1 MNIDEI
7 KDLQDKITRAYVKS
21 CIPSEW
27 EKLVNI
33 SWDLEKL
40 EKKFSKT
47 GYTEELNN
55 DFMKIK
61 SALFKMGVVRLK

>member
-1 MNIDEI
+1 MTIDEM
-7 KDLQDKITRAYVKS
+7 KDLHDKITRVFLKS

-27 EKLVNI
+27 EKLANI

-55 DFMKIK
+55 DFMEIK
-61 SALFKMGVVRLK
+61 SALFKMGVVR

>member
-1 MNIDEI
+1 MTIDEM
-7 KDLQDKITRAYVKS
+7 KDLQDKITRAFIKS
-21 CIPSEW
+21 CIPSEY
-27 EKLVNI
+27 EQLANI
-33 SWDLEKL
+33 SWNLEKL

-61 SALFKMGVVRLK
+61 SALFKMGVVI

>member
-1 MNIDEI
+1 MTIDEM
-7 KDLQDKITRAYVKS
+7 KDLQGKITRAFVKS

-27 EKLVNI
+27 EQLANI

-61 SALFKMGVVRLK
+61 SALFKMGVVR

>member
-1 MNIDEI
+1 MNIDEM
-7 KDLQDKITRAYVKS
+7 KDLQDKITRAFVKS

-27 EKLVNI
+27 NQLMKVSCEL
-33 SWDLEKL
+33 SEL

-47 GYTEELNN
+47 GYTEEQNN

-61 SALFKMGVVRLK
+61 RALSNLGVAI

>member
-1 MNIDEI
+1 MTIDEM
-7 KDLQDKITRAYVKS
+7 KDLQGKITRAYVKS

-27 EKLVNI
+27 EKLANI

-47 GYTEELNN
+47 GYTEEINN
-55 DFMKIK
+55 EFMEIK
-61 SALFKMGVVRLK
+61 SALFKMGVVR

>member
-1 MNIDEI
+1 MTIDEI
-7 KDLQDKITRAYVKS
+7 KDLQGKITRAFVKS

-27 EKLVNI
+27 EQLVNI

-40 EKKFSKT
+40 KKKFSKT

-61 SALFKMGVVRLK
+61 SALFKMGVVI

>member
-21 CIPSEW
+21 CIPSEL
-27 EKLVNI
+27 EQLVNV
-33 SWDLEKL
+33 SLELKKL
-40 EKKFSKT
+40 CKRFNKL

-61 SALFKMGVVRLK
+61 RTLFKIGVAI

>member
-1 MNIDEI
+1 MTIDEI
-7 KDLQDKITRAYVKS
+7 KDLQDKITRAFVKS

-27 EKLVNI
+27 EQLANI

-47 GYTEELNN
+47 GYTEEINN
-55 DFMKIK
+55 EFMKIK
-61 SALFKMGVVRLK
+61 SALFKMGVVR

>member
-1 MNIDEI
+1 MNIDEM
-7 KDLQDKITRAYVKS
+7 KDLQNKITRAFIKS

-27 EKLVNI
+27 EQLANI

-61 SALFKMGVVRLK
+61 SALFKMGVVR

>member
-1 MNIDEI
+1 MN
-7 KDLQDKITRAYVKS
+7 DKYEEWLTLKVK
-21 CIPSEW
+21 
-27 EKLVNI
+27 V

-47 GYTEELNN
+47 GYTEEINN

-61 SALFKMGVVRLK
+61 SALFKMGVVI

>member
-1 MNIDEI
+1 MTIDEI
-7 KDLQDKITRAYVKS
+7 KDLQDKITRAFVKS

-27 EKLVNI
+27 EKLANI

-55 DFMKIK
+55 EFMKIK
-61 SALFKMGVVRLK
+61 SALFKMGVVR

>member
-1 MNIDEI
+1 MTIDEM
-7 KDLQDKITRAYVKS
+7 KELQDKITRTFVKS

-27 EKLVNI
+27 NQLMKVSCEL
-33 SWDLEKL
+33 SKL

-55 DFMKIK
+55 EFMEIK
-61 SALFKMGVVRLK
+61 RALSKMGVVKQ

>member
-1 MNIDEI
+1 MTIDEI
-7 KDLQDKITRAYVKS
+7 KDLQGKITRAYVKS

-27 EKLVNI
+27 EKLANI

-61 SALFKMGVVRLK
+61 RELSKIGVAI

>member
-1 MNIDEI
+1 MTIDEM
-7 KDLQDKITRAYVKS
+7 KELQDKITRAFVKS
-21 CIPSEW
+21 CIPSEL
-27 EKLVNI
+27 EQLVNI

-40 EKKFSKT
+40 KKKFSKT

-61 SALFKMGVVRLK
+61 SALFKMGVVR

>member
-1 MNIDEI
+1 MTIDEM

-27 EKLVNI
+27 EQLVNV
-33 SWDLEKL
+33 SLELKKL
-40 EKKFSKT
+40 WKRFNKL
-47 GYTEELNN
+47 GYTEEINN

-61 SALFKMGVVRLK
+61 RTLFKIGVAI

>member
-1 MNIDEI
+1 MTIDEM
-7 KDLQDKITRAYVKS
+7 KDLQGKITRAFSKS

-27 EKLVNI
+27 EQLVNV
-33 SWDLEKL
+33 SLELKKL
-40 EKKFSKT
+40 WKRFNKL

-61 SALFKMGVVRLK
+61 SALFKMGVVR

>member
-1 MNIDEI
+1 MNIDEM
-7 KDLQDKITRAYVKS
+7 KDLQGKITRAYVKS

-27 EKLVNI
+27 EQLANI

-47 GYTEELNN
+47 GYTEEINN

-61 SALFKMGVVRLK
+61 SALFKMGVVR

>member
-1 MNIDEI
+1 MNIDEM
-7 KDLQDKITRAYVKS
+7 KDLQDKITRAFVKS

-27 EKLVNI
+27 EQLANI

-47 GYTEELNN
+47 GYTEEINN

-61 SALFKMGVVRLK
+61 SALFKMGVVR

>member
-1 MNIDEI
+1 MTIDEM
-7 KDLQDKITRAYVKS
+7 KDLQGKITRAFVKS

-27 EKLVNI
+27 EKLANI

-47 GYTEELNN
+47 GYTEEINN
-55 DFMKIK
+55 EFMKIK
-61 SALFKMGVVRLK
+61 SALFKMGVAI